1 MEKIVILYKHPKG
14 ADVCFCSLLYSQKV
28 TVSMR
33 PFYCEFFPTLFH
45 HFPQLCIKNSTGNYP
60 FPSFCSLTCGTFILL
75 SGSKALHGGLQG
87 FCYMFFS
94 LSPPLPLSFPISI
107 YLSIVLS
114 VNQSIHLSPYLSL
127 SPSPISTQSLQHELF
142 QVLALSLSFCHY
154 LRMNPE
160 PSCFHNYRSFHVR

>member
-1 MEKIVILYKHPKG
+1 MEKIVILYKHPTG

-60 FPSFCSLTCGTFILL
+60 FPSFCWLTCGTFILL

-87 FCYMFFS
+87 FRYMF
-94 LSPPLPLSFPISI
+94 LPPP
-107 YLSIVLS
+107 
-114 VNQSIHLSPYLSL
+114 HSL
-127 SPSPISTQSLQHELF
+127 SPSLSQSISLSFYLSVNRSISLL
-142 QVLALSLSFCHY
+142 LSLSLSH
-154 LRMNPE
+154 LHSV
-160 PSCFHNYRSFHVR
+160 PST